1 MKLYE
6 DIIIRPH
13 ITEKTNNEA
22 ALGKYTFV
30 VSDKAT
36 KVEIKKAVEELFNV
50 KVLSVN
56 TQRYKGKK
64 KRMGVHEGFRPK
76 WKKAIVKIDV
86 DSATDSYLTKGGKV
100 VTVNRKNKTSIEEF
114 GFVE

>member
-36 KVEIKKAVEELFNV
+36 KVEIK
-50 KVLSVN
+50 SC
-56 TQRYKGKK
+56 
-64 KRMGVHEGFRPK
+64 
-76 WKKAIVKIDV
+76 
-86 DSATDSYLTKGGKV
+86 
-100 VTVNRKNKTSIEEF
+100 
-114 GFVE
+114 